1 MAYQDVYGE
10 VLSTS
15 VVAAYYDEVSN
26 IYKGVLKKLLPPG
39 PAWDL
44 KPDGNFENL
53 LQAMGY
59 SFERV
64 LLRAVDLGHEFS
76 PSTMFELLEDWER
89 VFGLPGTNPSPPTS
103 LASRREA
110 VAAKMLGHG
119 DPSIPVFEAI
129 ASAAGYETVFAS
141 KAQGILD
148 PFVPGSP
155 VGDFI
160 WNNTVGGWA
169 FVWLAISETGSEDDL
184 VQWLLEGVSPDHTLG
199 IFTFLSSAVL
209 DDPFNTWTGD
219 DPDNWVVSETGSPA
233 GVVQQVGSGE
243 DSSGTGTGSVNFSS
257 TNPSATA
264 TIYRTTGLTLSV
276 GEWYVV
282 VLDISY
288 ASGPGV
294 FLVQETGSFWYE
306 YDIADL
312 LPGQLMVLFQATAT
326 PAAILFGLDT
336 TGSSSTV
343 GEVTVDRARILGP
356 VNL

>member
-184 VQWLLEGVSPDHTLG
+184 VQWLLEAVSPAHTYP
-199 IFTFLSSAVL
+199 IFTFFSSAVL
-209 DDPFNTWTGD
+209 DDLFNDWTGD
-219 DPDNWVVSETGSPA
+219 DPDNWSVSETGSPA

-243 DSSGTGTGSVNFSS
+243 SSSGTGTGSVNFSS
-257 TNPSATA
+257 LNPSATA
-264 TIYRTTGLTLSV
+264 TITRTTGLTVTVDQFYLI
-276 GEWYVV
+276 

-288 ASGPGV
+288 ASGSGV
-294 FLVQETGSFWYE
+294 FYLKEASSFVTE
-306 YDIADL
+306 YPIAEL
-312 LPGQLMVLFQATAT
+312 LPGKLMAIFQAKAT
-326 PAAILFGLDT
+326 PAAITVGLYS

-343 GEVTVDRARILGP
+343 GDVTVDRARIIGP
-356 VNL
+356 LNL